1 MIVKKEI
8 SFLTFGIL
16 LVIIGAV
23 LKISKGPQANLVLAT
38 GLVFELLAA
47 ILFIWKKL
55 KNK

>member
-8 SFLTFGIL
+8 SFLTFGML